1 MNDVTTTI
9 RNYIS
14 KNILFSENDYP
25 YSDEDSF
32 IEKGVIDSMNVLE
45 LINFIEERFGIKVV
59 DYEIIPENFDSI
71 DKLTAYVGSKL

>member
-32 IEKGVIDSMNVLE
+32 IEKGIIDSMNVLE